1 MDDLQFGALV
11 EQLNRIAT
19 ALEQHN
25 AMVFA
30 SQPDRPA
37 PNLQRKL
44 EDYAGFE
51 WDTIGAHVEAFDR
64 HGATEVTW
72 NGRIFKRYRSTE
84 DDDKGQDIRF
94 RRVVSGTVAEKNL
107 KWETLIK
114 FGGNRKP
121 AKPLRGEIAEK
132 IEHKQGVPVG
142 QNVPVGQSSTPLN
155 PPVATL
161 GERMAAQ
168 QPAKPQPQ
176 TRIEIPADLRKD
188 WLYWHD
194 QAAKFGPVPA
204 ELGIYD
210 VDTISSVND
219 KISRLTKLVEA
230 GAASAVQS
238 MLDDLA
244 MALVDAKTAGVE
256 VPAEFYETA
265 GAPVELL
272 EMRIGTVRNLIT
284 AKQGE
289 QVMTQPA
296 TQQTQITGIAGQ
308 DVINRLVDAAAKS
321 ASRVMSNSMSFDTVS
336 ALEYIAGSEA
346 MRQAFCGRVF
356 GQPKFSEM
364 GPGQKYAL
372 FNWLKPARVSGKAQ
386 PTNPKAASE
395 FAAVMQMQL
404 RPELVEGEV
413 TA

>member
-1 MDDLQFGALV
+1 
-11 EQLNRIAT
+11 
-19 ALEQHN
+19 
-25 AMVFA
+25 
-30 SQPDRPA
+30 
-37 PNLQRKL
+37 
-44 EDYAGFE
+44 
-51 WDTIGAHVEAFDR
+51 
-64 HGATEVTW
+64 
-72 NGRIFKRYRSTE
+72 
-84 DDDKGQDIRF
+84 
-94 RRVVSGTVAEKNL
+94 VSGTVAEKNL

-132 IEHKQGVPVG
+132 IEHKQSVPVG

-161 GERMAAQ
+161 GERMAATT
-168 QPAKPQPQ
+168 PGAPSPLK
-176 TRIEIPADLRKD
+176 RIEIPADLRKD

-194 QAAKFGPVPA
+194 EAAKYGPVPA

-210 VDTISSVND
+210 TDTVASVND

-244 MALVDAKTAGVE
+244 MALVDAKQAGVE
-256 VPAEFYETA
+256 VPTEFYETA

-289 QVMTQPA
+289 QVMTHQQP
-296 TQQTQITGIAGQ
+296 QQQLAGVAAQ

-356 GQPKFSEM
+356 GQPKFSEL
-364 GPGQKYAL
+364 GAGQKYAL
-372 FNWLKPARVSGKAQ
+372 FNWLKPARVGGKAQ

-395 FAAVMQMQL
+395 FAAVMSVQ
-404 RPELVEGEV
+404 EV
-413 TA
+413 PA